1 MDTMG
6 KRLKRLRA
14 MSGKTQSEIAQLL
27 KNYNV
32 KADRGTVARWETD
45 KQVPTVSPIAALAKI
60 YGVSMD
66 FIGEGEPSSDSV
78 KRGVQVR
85 ILGTIAAG
93 DPLYC
98 NQSFNDEFV
107 SIPSEWDVDFGLRIK
122 GTSMIGAD
130 IPDGSVVLCKSQD
143 DVDDGE
149 IAVCIIDGEEATL
162 KRVRRYAGVL
172 VLHPE
177 NPNME
182 DYVFT
187 GKDKSTV
194 KIIGLAKKVI
204 KDL

>member
-1 MDTMG
+1 
-6 KRLKRLRA
+6 
-14 MSGKTQSEIAQLL
+14 MSDEQTKALALQIGRNIDRLL
-27 KNYNV
+27 KENRLSQKELAAAIGVEESSVGKWVLGRNMPLMGSV
-32 KADRGTVARWETD
+32 QKVADYFGVPKSSITETESGD
-45 KQVPTVSPIAALAKI
+45 VDTIRIPIC
-60 YGVSMD
+60 
-66 FIGEGEPSSDSV
+66 
-78 KRGVQVR
+78 
-85 ILGTIAAG
+85 GTIAAG
-93 DPLYC
+93 APIYACQDIEQYLVGPVLWGV
-98 NQSFNDEFV
+98 N
-107 SIPSEWDVDFGLRIK
+107 FGLRVK

-130 IPDGSVVLCKSQD
+130 IPDGSIVLCKSQE

-177 NPNME
+177 NPSME

-187 GKDKSTV
+187 GKEKATV

>member
-1 MDTMG
+1 MDTLG

-14 MSGKTQSEIAQLL
+14 TSGKTQAEIAQQL
-27 KNYNV
+27 KVYGI
-32 KADRGTVARWETD
+32 KADRGTLARWETD
-45 KQVPTVSPIAALAKI
+45 KQVPTVTPMIALSKV

-66 FIGEGEPSSDSV
+66 YISEGEREPSSG
-78 KRGVQVR
+78 KRRVQVR

-98 NQSFNDEFV
+98 NQCFDDEFV
-107 SIPSEWDVDFGLRIK
+107 SIPSDWAVDFGLRVK

-130 IPDGSVVLCKSQD
+130 IPDGSIVLCKSQE

-177 NPNME
+177 NPSME

-187 GKDKSTV
+187 GKEKATV